1 LEKRRWKL
9 FAEMECKRDEVHAG
23 INATRYGR
31 LRCEASRIAHLVIP
45 PECRKELEFKP
56 CSAEPNNPDWCSGKY
71 RMRFVCTKVVK

>member
-1 LEKRRWKL
+1 MKYTLVLTLLVMVGCAAKKP
-9 FAEMECKRDEVHAG
+9 V
-23 INATRYGR
+23 
-31 LRCEASRIAHLVIP
+31 AHLVIP